1 MLALVVDMAG
11 VCVPLPLP
19 SLVTEDEAVVAPPM
33 LAVATTAVAAVVVIS
48 TRKSGASSKHLA
60 GASEGLPKH
69 SSTANESS

>member
-33 LAVATTAVAAVVVIS
+33 LAVATAVAAVVVIS